1 MISVLMSIYN
11 RDNPAWLKEALDS
24 VFNQTLPPTEVVV
37 VQDGP
42 INAEIENVLKSYDQ
56 SVLKIIKLNKNVG
69 QEIALKT
76 GLEQCSYEYVARM
89 DSDDI
94 CPLDRFAIQ
103 FEEFKKDPSI
113 SVMSGYITEFT
124 TTVDDLN
131 LIRTVPLTHE
141 EIYSYAK
148 WRSPVNHAAVMFR
161 KSAVLAVGNY
171 GNFLWNED
179 YHLWIRLLTGGYK
192 FKNIPK
198 ILLYARGGKSMYT
211 RRGGFQYLKQDI
223 KLYSKFHQLG
233 FLTFGEVLMNL
244 IIRLPVRIA
253 PNFLRE
259 IFYVTFL
266 RKKPRAN

>member
-24 VFNQTLPPTEVVV
+24 IFNQTLRPTEVVI

-42 INAEIENVLKSYDQ
+42 INAQLENVLNTYDQ
-56 SVLKIIKLNKNVG
+56 TLIKTIKLSTNVG
-69 QEIALKT
+69 QEVALKT
-76 GLEQCSYEYVARM
+76 GLEQCSCEYVARM

-94 CPLDRFAIQ
+94 CPLDRFEIQ
-103 FEEFKKDPSI
+103 LEEFKKDPSI
-113 SVMSGYITEFT
+113 SVLSGYIKEFAIT
-124 TTVDDLN
+124 IDDLK

-179 YHLWIRLLTGGYK
+179 YHLWVRLLTNGYK

-198 ILLYARGGKSMYT
+198 VLLYARGGKSMYT
-211 RRGGFQYLKQDI
+211 RRGGFQYLKQDL
-223 KLYSKFHQLG
+223 KLYSKFYQLG
-233 FLTFGEVLMNL
+233 FLTFDEMLINL

-259 IFYVTFL
+259 IFYVKFL
-266 RKKPRAN
+266 RKKPS

>member
-11 RDNPAWLKEALDS
+11 KDNPKWLKEALDS
-24 VFNQTLPPTEVVV
+24 VFNQTLPPNEVVI

-42 INAEIENVLKSYDQ
+42 INPQLESVLNSYDQ
-56 SVLKIIKLNKNVG
+56 TLIKMIKLSQNVG
-69 QEIALKT
+69 QELALKT
-76 GLEQCSYEYVARM
+76 GLENCSYEYVARM

-94 CPLDRFAIQ
+94 CPLDRFATQ
-103 FEEFKKDPSI
+103 LQEFKNDPSI
-113 SVMSGYITEFT
+113 SVLGGYIKEFT
-124 TTVDDLN
+124 TTTDDLN
-131 LIRTVPLTHE
+131 LVRTVPLNHE

-171 GNFLWNED
+171 SNFLWNED
-179 YHLWIRLLTGGYK
+179 YHLWVRMLTKGYK

-198 ILLYARGGKSMYT
+198 VLLYARGGKSMYT
-211 RRGGFQYLKQDI
+211 RRGGLQYLKQDY

-233 FLTFGEVLMNL
+233 FLTLGEMLLNL
-244 IIRLPVRIA
+244 AIRFPVRIA

-259 IFYVTFL
+259 IFYVRFL
-266 RKKPRAN
+266 RKKPN